1 MLLYIFF
8 VKNIFRIIAVSVS
21 LFACSLIEKAN
32 ETLIVEPV
40 SWDGFQCD
48 NSQKIKQL
56 TIYDIAQAFYE
67 KDTLLKQ
74 NIQFQKVFVG
84 IVDTRGEVSVAGV
97 KNPDGGRPEEISI
110 NETVKLSESE
120 KEFLWALAYEPRYL
134 YDRWSHLLAKDRETF
149 LGKRDSIHSILKSQ
163 YNSVKVISDLR
174 SLANQRRYL
183 DKNKSTSPIS
193 MHNFGFAA
201 DFAVFQKGRIANNF
215 SLYRPLNDL
224 TAQHGITWGGNF
236 IGFVDPG
243 HIQLFKNGAE
253 MLRKYPDL
261 RFEFEP
267 YRPFYLSWM
276 NKMIGWGKEA
286 KAGDTKELLVEL
298 NRLKKDNP
306 CTCSGAAPYPMPL
319 IANIQNQL
327 KPSGYQ
333 QVTDLLLVGDLTTQT
348 VSLVTSNGVIAYP
361 LGVWK

>member
-8 VKNIFRIIAVSVS
+8 VKNIFRIFMASLS
-21 LFACSLIEKAN
+21 LFACSLIDKAKDTFVV
-32 ETLIVEPV
+32 ETVA
-40 SWDGFQCD
+40 WDGFQCD

-56 TIYDIAQAFYE
+56 NVYDVAQAFYG
-67 KDTLLKQ
+67 KDTLTKQ
-74 NIQFQKVFVG
+74 NIQFQKVFIG
-84 IVDTRGEVSVAGV
+84 IADAQGEVTLAGI
-97 KNPDGGRPEEISI
+97 KNPSNEHPQEISI
-110 NETVKLSESE
+110 NQTVKLSESE
-120 KEFLWALAYEPRYL
+120 KEYLWALAHEPHYL
-134 YDRWSHLLAKDRETF
+134 YDRWTHLLANDRSIF
-149 LGKRDSIHSILKSQ
+149 LGKRDSIHTILKSQ
-163 YNSVKVISDLR
+163 YNSVKIISDLR

-183 DKNKSTSPIS
+183 DKNKSSSPVS

-224 TAQHGITWGGNF
+224 TAQHGVTWGGNF
-236 IGFVDPG
+236 VGFVDPG

-261 RFEFEP
+261 KFEFEP
-267 YRPFYLSWM
+267 YRPFYLAWM

-286 KAGDTKELLVEL
+286 KAGDTKELLVEM
-298 NRLKKDNP
+298 NRLRKDNP
-306 CTCSGAAPYPMPL
+306 CACNGTSSYPMPL
-319 IANIQNQL
+319 IAKIQNDL

-333 QVTDLLLVGDLTTQT
+333 QVTDILLVGDLATQT